1 MDGFVTAYS
10 KLTGQ
15 KQRVPEHFI
24 GHPVLGPNLTL
35 TPQVRD
41 GLRYPE
47 GTPTAAWKAT
57 QLEAYA
63 DDHDVDLT
71 GARTKDDMV
80 AAIATAA
87 NPQNAD
93 GTPSSDETPA

>member
-10 KLTGQ
+10 KASGL
-15 KQRVPEHFI
+15 KQRVPEHYI
-24 GHPVLGPNLTL
+24 DHPVLGRNLTL

-47 GTPTAAWKAT
+47 GTPTAAWKAN

-63 DDHDVDLT
+63 ADHDVDLT
-71 GARTKDDMV
+71 GARTKDDTV
-80 AAIATAA
+80 AAIAAAA

-93 GTPSSDETPA
+93 GTRSSDETPA